1 MISRKIALAVCA
13 VLLLAIPATAQLIS
27 GSGGNGGGTGTVTS
41 VGQSFTGGLVSVSGS
56 PITTS
61 GTLALTVAGTSGG
74 IPYFSSASTWAS
86 SGALTANAIV
96 LGGGAGSAPTPLG
109 SLGTTTTVLHGNASG
124 APTFGAVVLTTDV
137 SGILPSANGGA
148 GSVSGIMQAN
158 GSGLTA
164 AATLGN
170 GLSYSSPKLSLT
182 NTLNAQTG
190 TSYAVASTDAASII
204 TGKNASAMGFT
215 IVQAN
220 TAGFTSG
227 YGTTLANINAPG
239 GTNLTLTATT
249 SVFGNN
255 QTSIVLAPGQVADI
269 GSDGTN
275 YPFSAVSLPVMAAD
289 TVLGN
294 YSGTANYPI
303 AGTLTDCHAVTNG
316 VSYSTTTHTWGC
328 NTSLALT
335 NAANSFTGEQRNG
348 ITTLSISTATFTPD
362 NSNNNY
368 KIVLVHAS
376 CPCTIANP
384 TTVTAGAAGVIEV
397 DQSATGSD
405 TVGTWGSDYIAA
417 GGVAAL
423 TLSSG
428 ANAKDF
434 FSYIVLDST
443 HILVTPG
450 ALNATH

>member
-1 MISRKIALAVCA
+1 MKTKALLLSFALLALA
-13 VLLLAIPATAQLIS
+13 LPALSQTMPS
-27 GSGGNGGGTGTVTS
+27 GGGGNGSGVVNSFSAGTTGLSPSSPTTGAVVLGGTLVVANGGTNCTSASITCVGNITGASGTPGATTFLRGDNTWAVPAGTGTVTS
-41 VGQSFTGGLVSVSGS
+41 
-56 PITTS
+56 I
-61 GTLALTVAGTSGG
+61 SGG
-74 IPYFSSASTWAS
+74 
-86 SGALTANAIV
+86 N
-96 LGGGAGSAPTPLG
+96 
-109 SLGTTTTVLHGNASG
+109 
-124 APTFGAVVLTTDV
+124 
-137 SGILPSANGGA
+137 GILPSTNPC
-148 GSVSGIMQAN
+148 
-158 GSGLTA
+158 TA
-164 AATLGN
+164 TCTLN
-170 GLSYSSPKLSLT
+170 T
-182 NTLNAQTG
+182 TVTLNAQTG
-190 TSYAVASTDAASII
+190 TTYAMASTDGGKTVTAS
-204 TGKNASAMGFT
+204 NASSQAYS

-227 YGTTLANINAPG
+227 YGSTIANIGA
-239 GTNLTLTATT
+239 GTVTLTAIT
-249 SVFGNN
+249 STFGNGL
-255 QTSIVLAPGQVADI
+255 TSIVLAPGQVLDFA
-269 GSDGTN
+269 SDGTN
-275 YPFSAVSLPVMAAD
+275 YPFSALSLPKMAAD

-294 YSGTANYPI
+294 FSGTANYPI
-303 AGTLTDCHAVTNG
+303 ASTLTDCHAVTNG
-316 VSYSTTTHTWGC
+316 LSYNTTTHAWGC

-335 NAANSFTGEQRNG
+335 NAANTFSGEQRNG

-434 FSYIVLDST
+434 FSYLVLDST
-443 HILVTPG
+443 HILVTPA